1 MRMMQNDI
9 KNTLRNPTA
18 FIKLNPTVQYRM
30 MQRRAQ
36 TAQQRAR
43 DFWQE
48 SDLQTFIDNERLLH
62 SVHEQS
68 QRFIDDLTM
77 VGIELERLSLEDM
90 ETDEEKHQ
98 AFQQWVEINAQAQE
112 INEVCSIMYE
122 ELFKAFPDLPID
134 QPETFEMPVV
144 EQDME
149 IVSSSL
155 STRNELARL
164 SQMVDAV
171 QKDQGPDPFGSKF
184 SDSDDE
190 EDLIT
195 ARRDVDEKLYR
206 AKQAITANEEAI
218 AKIEDRIPGFLS
230 MLTMSSETE
239 QQAADKRKLS
249 DLRDE
254 QTVLRQQVN
263 DLTSERNVILAQL
276 QGQ

>member
-1 MRMMQNDI
+1 
-9 KNTLRNPTA
+9 
-18 FIKLNPTVQYRM
+18 

-43 DFWQE
+43 DFLQE

-77 VGIELERLSLEDM
+77 VGIELERLPLEEM
-90 ETDEEKHQ
+90 ETDEEKPQ

-263 DLTSERNVILAQL
+263 DLTS
-276 QGQ
+276 